1 MRGRDEIENFTQ
13 KERRR
18 VCRRTKNIKKAKV
31 FREFREKRL
40 ELFEREGR
48 RKKKGSTKKTQEFI
62 CWIRIDEKSK
72 PTTPERERE
81 RERIFMDLCERDQK
95 EDMKELVE
103 DEEESK

>member
-1 MRGRDEIENFTQ
+1 M
-13 KERRR
+13 KE
-18 VCRRTKNIKKAKV
+18 K
-31 FREFREKRL
+31 EE
-40 ELFEREGR
+40 E
-48 RKKKGSTKKTQEFI
+48 KKKGSTKKTQEFI

-81 RERIFMDLCERDQK
+81 RERERIFMDLCERDQK